1 MTTSV
6 MLNIILS
13 LSILLVV
20 ILITGTPS
28 MVRAQPEVYPYFN
41 TGGGQ
46 GWYPPPMGGPL
57 VQYVTD
63 PDTGKEWLVEIGY
76 WGTARISNSDLND
89 VETDLDR
96 ATKNMDDPWE

>member
-1 MTTSV
+1 MTTSTI
-6 MLNIILS
+6 LNIVFS

-20 ILITGTPS
+20 VLITGTPS
-28 MVRAQPEVYPYFN
+28 TVWAQPEVDNYFN
-41 TGGGQ
+41 TGGLG

-76 WGTARISNSDLND
+76 WGTARISDSDLND
-89 VETDLDR
+89 VEADLDR
-96 ATKNMDDPWE
+96 ATKNMDDP